1 MAYVVDK
8 HPKYIDWQK
17 DAVDMMWS
25 LSCLGWEKH
34 GFHLGEEEKQN
45 TIESLKENVARL
57 CRLTT
62 QKTGGSRRNISDLNF
77 DTGRMTITLILIAAT
92 RLCLDESIFGKMPEK
107 IESDELTWD

>member
-17 DAVDMMWS
+17 DAVKSMWS
-25 LSCLGWEKH
+25 LSCLGWQEH
-34 GFHLGEEEKQN
+34 DYHLSAQEKQD
-45 TIESLKENVARL
+45 TIEGLKENVARL
-57 CRLTT
+57 CRMTT
-62 QKTGGSRRNISDLNF
+62 QKTGGSRMKIGDLNL
-77 DTGRMTITLILIAAT
+77 DTSRMTITLILIAVT